1 MSNLKELVKAEIE
14 AIENIPL
21 NGEVEAAVELI
32 YQNVH
37 QQNGK
42 VVVAG
47 VGKAGYLGYL
57 LSTKLCSTGTP
68 ASFIHPLEAQHG
80 DLGALQ
86 KNDVLFLI
94 SNSGL
99 TREVIEMSH
108 LSRKMYPEI
117 SIVALTKNPDGDLGK
132 MSDVVIP
139 TGATKEICPLDLTPT
154 VSTTVMGVISDL
166 IVVTLMKKTNFTKEM
181 YSLRHHSGY
190 LGEKSR
196 SK

>member
-1 MSNLKELVKAEIE
+1 MSNLKELIKAEVE

-21 NGEVEAAVELI
+21 NGEVEAAVDLI
-32 YQNVH
+32 YQNIH
-37 QQNGK
+37 KRDGK

-47 VGKAGYLGYL
+47 VGKAGYIGYL

-108 LSRKMYPEI
+108 LSRDMYPEI
-117 SIVALTKNPDGDLGK
+117 AIIVLTKNPSGDLGQIAN
-132 MSDVVIP
+132 VTIP
-139 TGATKEICPLDLTPT
+139 TGDTIEICPLGLTPT
-154 VSTTVMGVISDL
+154 VSTTAMSVISDL
-166 IVVTLMKKTNFTKEM
+166 IVVTLMKKINFTKEM

-190 LGEKSR
+190 LGEKAR
-196 SK
+196 S

>member
-1 MSNLKELVKAEIE
+1 MNSLKELVRKEIE

-21 NGEVEAAVELI
+21 NGEVEAAVDLI
-32 YQNVH
+32 HRNIH
-37 QQNGK
+37 ERDGK

-47 VGKAGYLGYL
+47 VGKAGYIGYL

-68 ASFIHPLEAQHG
+68 ACFIHPLEAQHG

-108 LSRKMYPEI
+108 LSREMYPEI
-117 SIVALTKNPDGDLGK
+117 AIIVLTKNTSGDLGK
-132 MSDVVIP
+132 MANIAIP
-139 TGATKEICPLDLTPT
+139 TGDTKEIGPLGLTPT
-154 VSTTVMGVISDL
+154 VSTTTMTVISDL
-166 IVVTLMKKTNFTKEM
+166 IVITLMKKINFTKEM

-190 LGEKSR
+190 LGEKAR
-196 SK
+196 S